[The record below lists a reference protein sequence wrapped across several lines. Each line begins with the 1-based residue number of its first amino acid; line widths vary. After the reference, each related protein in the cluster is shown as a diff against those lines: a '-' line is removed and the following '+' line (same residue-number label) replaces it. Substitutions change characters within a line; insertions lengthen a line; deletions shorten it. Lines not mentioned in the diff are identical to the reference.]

1 MQSLQREAT
10 VYAEAFVQ
18 VTTDNRQLQQDTTF
32 YSLFSMLQAMGD
44 LDMPFEDVRGPLSNW
59 VSTPEIQ
66 RQMKLRFKAFLDQ
79 FKDEN
84 GVPVYKHRIRD
95 MCIGKVTARSALCY
109 ADSTAEQRKRKE
121 KRNRKVYAA
130 RRHNGSLCLKRQH
143 EIAAFKA
150 TTHRAPASSTGL

>member
-1 MQSLQREAT
+1 
-10 VYAEAFVQ
+10 
-18 VTTDNRQLQQDTTF
+18 
-32 YSLFSMLQAMGD
+32 MLQALGD

-95 MCIGKVTARSALCY
+95 MCIGKLTARLSFCY
-109 ADSTAEQRKRKE
+109 ADSTAEPSSRKL
-121 KRNRKVYAA
+121 NRSLTAETSLFITCTTLAA
-130 RRHNGSLCLKRQH
+130 AQAACWLCFGS
-143 EIAAFKA
+143 
-150 TTHRAPASSTGL
+150 S